1 MRMLVP
7 YAERMWATARALM
20 GKFTLM
26 DALDVFLVV
35 LAECTVYAFYMSRET
50 NEIVVHMFMT
60 QAVSLVVGFTYGLV
74 YFRLMRDTRCP
85 ACDKPVEYV
94 EL

>member
-1 MRMLVP
+1 
-7 YAERMWATARALM
+7 
-20 GKFTLM
+20 
-26 DALDVFLVV
+26 
-35 LAECTVYAFYMSRET
+35 
-50 NEIVVHMFMT
+50 
-60 QAVSLVVGFTYGLV
+60 VSLVVGFTYGLV